1 MGKRDR
7 YKCEGVCALPGEI
20 SSSASVLLTSR
31 GVGMEMEKSAE
42 AVLRLL
48 TITEGPNLRIRGV
61 VCDCD
66 GNEGF
71 RSGL

>member
-20 SSSASVLLTSR
+20 SKSASVLLTSR
-31 GVGMEMEKSAE
+31 GVGMELEKSAE
-42 AVLRLL
+42 AILRLM
-48 TITEGPNLRIRGV
+48 TITEGPNLRTRGV

-66 GNEGF
+66 GEK
-71 RSGL
+71 GLRN